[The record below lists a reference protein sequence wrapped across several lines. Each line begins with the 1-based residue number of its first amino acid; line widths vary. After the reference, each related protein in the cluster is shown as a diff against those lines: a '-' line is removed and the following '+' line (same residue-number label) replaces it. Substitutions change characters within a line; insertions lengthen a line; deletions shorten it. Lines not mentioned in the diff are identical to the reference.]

1 MAESLPTTQAVTTS
15 AEGLP
20 PEAAPTVDTATV
32 APPPTEA
39 QSSVPSDS
47 PTAGLPIE
55 VQSVYKI
62 FGPQPEAMLEKVREG
77 MGKAELLEKHG
88 HVLGLNNVSMSIGAG
103 SIHVVM
109 GLSGSGKSTLVR
121 HFNRLIEPTAGVI
134 SVGGEDVMAL
144 NERDLR
150 QFRAERIAMV
160 FQKFAL
166 FPHYTIAQ
174 NVAYGLEVRG
184 LPRAQREEQAQ
195 HWLSR
200 VGLEGYG
207 EHYPAQLSGGMQQRV
222 GLARALAADTP
233 VLLMDEA
240 FSALDPLIRTEMQD
254 LLLELQQDLGKTI
267 VFITHDLDEAL
278 RLGERIAILREGEV
292 VQEGSATEIVL
303 KPADDYIANFV
314 RGINR
319 GKVIQCRMLVQKG
332 PPIEGP
338 SLAGNLVIEE
348 AARTLSA
355 AGAEQ
360 GNVVNRRGR
369 HLGTINLAAIVGAMV
384 PPTESPADATSAGA
398 AQS

>member
-1 MAESLPTTQAVTTS
+1 MAELQTPAVPFTNS
-15 AEGLP
+15 AIS
-20 PEAAPTVDTATV
+20 V
-32 APPPTEA
+32 APAVETPSTA
-39 QSSVPSDS
+39 QPEGSVN
-47 PTAGLPIE
+47 AGLPIE
-55 VQSVYKI
+55 VRSVYKI
-62 FGPQPEAMLEKVREG
+62 FGPQPKTMLEKVQAG
-77 MGKAELLEKHG
+77 MGKAELLDQHG
-88 HVLGLNNVSMSIGAG
+88 HVLGLNNVNMSINAG

-144 NERDLR
+144 SDAALR
-150 QFRAERIAMV
+150 RFRAERIAMV

-184 LPRAQREEQAQ
+184 LPRSQREEQAR
-195 HWLSR
+195 HWLAR

-207 EHYPAQLSGGMQQRV
+207 DRYPAQLSGGMQQRV

-303 KPADDYIANFV
+303 QPADDYIANFV

-319 GKVIQCRMLVQKG
+319 GKVIQCRMLTQKG
-332 PPIEGP
+332 PPVEGP
-338 SLAGNLVIEE
+338 ALASNLVIEE

-369 HLGTINLAAIVGAMV
+369 HLGTINLAAIVAAMV
-384 PPTESPADATSAGA
+384 PPVDPPSGSMP
-398 AQS
+398 